1 MNVRRAIA
9 RYPLSSSL
17 SMKPPRR
24 NAEYTFSVFKF
35 VVLLDAAR
43 ATKFDSFFSNP

>member
-35 VVLLDAAR
+35 VVIGLRKVGEGLLC
-43 ATKFDSFFSNP
+43 SYS

>member
-35 VVLLDAAR
+35 VVLLDENY
-43 ATKFDSFFSNP
+43 FQYGDFG